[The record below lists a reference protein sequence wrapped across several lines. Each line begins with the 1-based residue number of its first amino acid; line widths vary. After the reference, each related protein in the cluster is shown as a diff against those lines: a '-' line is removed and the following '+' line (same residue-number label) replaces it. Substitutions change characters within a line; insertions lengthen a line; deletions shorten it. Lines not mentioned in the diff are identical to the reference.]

1 MEIRDAAPEDAPA
14 GCTVL
19 KRSIAELCEADH
31 KNDPS
36 VLARWLGN
44 KTVENFIAWI
54 EQPDN
59 SLLVAVEDGQ
69 ILAVGSV
76 TDAGTIGLNYVS
88 PDARFRGVS
97 RALLRALEARAAERG
112 NTQCTL
118 TSTETARHFY
128 LSNGYKESGLPSG
141 AFGTSSGYPM
151 SKSLTLIRLHL
162 SAMPDGLLIREM
174 RPEDARAFLEVHH
187 AAVRDL
193 ASKDYS
199 SEVIE
204 AWAPMPITTRHVEAV
219 QSNPDGEYRLVAEI
233 DGRLVGIGCIVAEKN
248 ELRACYVMP
257 SASRKGVGSA
267 LLREIELAAREQ
279 GSTYLEAESSLTAA
293 PFYSSNGYQ
302 VRERGEHVL
311 RNGQRMA
318 CIKMRKTIA
327 LQNP

>member
-1 MEIRDAAPEDAPA
+1 M
-14 GCTVL
+14 L

-44 KTVENFIAWI
+44 KTVENFIAW
-54 EQPDN
+54 N

-128 LSNGYKESGLPSG
+128 LSNGYKETGLPTA

-151 SKSLTLIRLHL
+151 SKSLT
-162 SAMPDGLLIREM
+162 
-174 RPEDARAFLEVHH
+174 
-187 AAVRDL
+187 
-193 ASKDYS
+193 
-199 SEVIE
+199 
-204 AWAPMPITTRHVEAV
+204 
-219 QSNPDGEYRLVAEI
+219 
-233 DGRLVGIGCIVAEKN
+233 
-248 ELRACYVMP
+248 
-257 SASRKGVGSA
+257 
-267 LLREIELAAREQ
+267 
-279 GSTYLEAESSLTAA
+279 
-293 PFYSSNGYQ
+293 
-302 VRERGEHVL
+302 
-311 RNGQRMA
+311 
-318 CIKMRKTIA
+318 
-327 LQNP
+327 